1 MFKMIMNEIR
11 MRRELKAE
19 IRQLIEVTARNCET
33 DEIEV
38 FTFDK
43 IAYGNWMMGN
53 DMCGDYVV
61 IATKRV

>member
-11 MRRELKAE
+11 IRRELKANM
-19 IRQLIEVTARNCET
+19 RQLIEVTARNCET

-38 FTFDK
+38 FTLDK
-43 IAYGNWMMGN
+43 VAYANWMMSN
-53 DMCGDYVV
+53 EMCGDYDV